1 MESRLRSTA
10 RHAPAAFAASV
21 EEPRS
26 RRLFCGPPPCRL
38 LPQRKDAIP
47 ERRFASCANL
57 KYSVQITYGR
67 GGDFDPRQEEGGN
80 KSGLATVLHFA
91 TSLSSAHGMLPIHQL
106 QCRCGRT
113 ELQRLDAR
121 AIFLWSKRDP
131 VRSLTFLTK
140 VQTIAYN
147 IRSAP

>member
-1 MESRLRSTA
+1 MSGRRDRSVTV
-10 RHAPAAFAASV
+10 PTGGIKDKQGGGGAA
-21 EEPRS
+21 
-26 RRLFCGPPPCRL
+26 
-38 LPQRKDAIP
+38 
-47 ERRFASCANL
+47 
-57 KYSVQITYGR
+57 
-67 GGDFDPRQEEGGN
+67 DFDPRQEEGGN

-91 TSLSSAHGMLPIHQL
+91 TSLSSTHGMLPIHQL
-106 QCRCGRT
+106 HCRCGRT